1 VQRAAE
7 INLSTWR
14 ESRRLVHVN
23 ANWFAAAFA
32 GCAVFSAAFASW
44 LPLQLSIVSLFLF
57 AGPHNWFE
65 FRYFLSRL
73 PLRFGR
79 SRPFFLIAFS
89 GIGLLTAAYLALP
102 LLYNLSFWPNGDWS
116 IPLAIWNTVM
126 LLWIAVLA
134 QLRGKQK
141 RTRYWSLAFPVAFL
155 LVSLNWMGPQLFS
168 LLIVYVHPLIALWFL
183 DRHLRR
189 IRPEWLTTY
198 RRGLCILPV
207 LLLGMFW
214 QLNTPTPIA
223 DDNGLFWRITQH
235 AGAELLPNVS
245 SRVLVSVHVFLEML
259 HYGVWIAALT
269 MIGGAN
275 RFWDVKSIPLA
286 RHERGFPRLIGTM
299 LVGGV
304 LAVVLLWVGFAVDY
318 SATRDLYFSFA
329 MAHVLAEAPFLMR
342 ML

>member
-1 VQRAAE
+1 MQKAAE

-14 ESRRLVHVN
+14 DSRRLVRTN
-23 ANWFAAAFA
+23 AKWFAAAFA
-32 GCAVFSAAFASW
+32 LCAGLSAVFASW

-89 GIGLLTAAYLALP
+89 GIGLLTASYLALP
-102 LLYNLSFWPNGDWS
+102 LLYNLSFWPGGDWS
-116 IPLAIWNTVM
+116 IALAIWNTSM
-126 LLWIAVLA
+126 LLWIAVLVH
-134 QLRGKQK
+134 LRGRQK
-141 RTRYWSLAFPVAFL
+141 RTGYWSLAFPVAFL
-155 LVSLNWMGPQLFS
+155 LVSINWMGPQLFS

-189 IRPEWLTTY
+189 TRPEWLATY
-198 RRGLCILPV
+198 RRGLCILP
-207 LLLGMFW
+207 LLILGMYW
-214 QLNTPTPIA
+214 QLNTAAPIA

-235 AGAELLPNVS
+235 AGSELLPNVS
-245 SRVLVSVHVFLEML
+245 SHLLVSVHVFLEML
-259 HYGVWIAALT
+259 HYGVWIVALT
-269 MIGGAN
+269 VIGGAN
-275 RFWDVKSIPLA
+275 RFWQIKSIPLA
-286 RHERGFPRLIGTM
+286 RHERGFPRLIAAM
-299 LVGGV
+299 
-304 LAVVLLWVGFAVDY
+304 LAVALIAVILLWVGFAMDY
-318 SATRDLYFSFA
+318 PATRDLYFSIA